1 MTHRYTPI
9 NHKAGIKFKMPKMC
23 MKCIV
28 FENLLSTK
36 ITICLLKP
44 PNQSD

>member
-9 NHKAGIKFKMPKMC
+9 NHKAGIKLKMPKMC

-28 FENLLSTK
+28 FENLFFTK
-36 ITICLLKP
+36 NNHLLAKTTQP
-44 PNQSD
+44 K